1 MINGKLLVVSNRLP
15 ITVEKVGDNYK
26 VNASSGGLV
35 TALDSVLRKHGGIWM
50 GWAGS
55 GTTEEL
61 AKTIELASIQHP
73 YRLEAVPLSEQDVA
87 NFYQGFSN
95 EIVWPLFHD
104 LQSRCNF
111 NPEYWSSYRT
121 VNERFAQRAAHFAK
135 PGDLIWIHDYHFT
148 LVAKYLR
155 DRHLT
160 NPIGFFQ
167 HIPFPPPDIFEKLPW
182 RNQILEGMLSHD
194 IVGFQTERDRRNFV
208 ACVRALLP
216 KTGGTEEQITYA
228 DRTSKLAVF
237 PISVDFHEFAEL
249 AARPEAERLTA
260 KIREEQVGRQI
271 VLGVDRL
278 DYTKGIVER
287 LLAFRHLLNHHPQIH
302 RRITLV
308 QVVVPSRADIPK
320 YREMKEEVERLVSE
334 VNGKF
339 SDAGWI
345 PIVYLYRSLPREE
358 LVAYYR
364 AADIALVTPLKDG
377 MNLVAKEYCA
387 AQVDHNG
394 VLILSEFAGAAC
406 ELNCGALIVNP
417 NDQQAVA
424 EALLT
429 ATRMPIGDRK
439 QRMQGLRNALRDN
452 DVYDW
457 AEMFLEAGRDTCRE
471 KRRPFAAEPEASF
484 FRSAAAMM

>member
-1 MINGKLLVVSNRLP
+1 MSNGKLLVVSNRLP
-15 ITVEKVGDNYK
+15 ITVEKVGDSFK
-26 VNASSGGLV
+26 VHASSGGLV

-55 GTTEEL
+55 ETNEEL
-61 AKTIELASIQHP
+61 AKVIEQASLQHP
-73 YRLEAVPLSEQDVA
+73 YRLEAVPLSDEDIT
-87 NFYQGFSN
+87 NFYLGFSN

-111 NPEYWSSYRT
+111 NPEYWSSYCA
-121 VNERFAQRAAHFAK
+121 VNQRFASLAAQSAK
-135 PGDLIWIHDYHFT
+135 PGDFIWIHDYHFT

-155 DRHLT
+155 DRHLS
-160 NPIGFFQ
+160 NEIGFFQ

-182 RNQILEGMLSHD
+182 RKQILEGMLSHD
-194 IVGFQTERDRRNFV
+194 IVGFQTDRDRKNFQ

-216 KTGGTEEQITYA
+216 NARVADDHTTYLS
-228 DRTSKLAVF
+228 RRSRVAVF
-237 PISVDFHEFAEL
+237 PISVDFHEFAEI
-249 AARPEAERLTA
+249 AAQPAVEQHTA
-260 KIREEQVGRQI
+260 RIKEEQSGRQI

-287 LLAFRHLLNHHPQIH
+287 LLAFRHLLKHESQLH

-308 QVVVPSRADIPK
+308 QIVVPSRADIPK

-334 VNGKF
+334 INGKY

-345 PIVYLYRSLPREE
+345 PILYFYRSLPREE

-364 AADIALVTPLKDG
+364 AADIALVTPIKDG

-394 VLILSEFAGAAC
+394 VLILSEFAGAAV
-406 ELNCGALIVNP
+406 ELNCGAIMVNP
-417 NDQQAVA
+417 NDQEAVA
-424 EALLT
+424 SALVT
-429 ATRMPIGDRK
+429 AARMPLGERK

-457 AEMFLEAGRDTCRE
+457 AELFLEAGQETRVE
-471 KRRPFAAEPEASF
+471 KRHPFGAETGGM
-484 FRSAAAMM
+484 FRSVAGIV

>member
-1 MINGKLLVVSNRLP
+1 MSTEPRLLVISNRLP
-15 ITVEKVGDNYK
+15 ITVERVGDGLK
-26 VNASSGGLV
+26 VQASSGGLV
-35 TALDSVLRKHGGIWM
+35 TALDSVLRKQGGVWM
-50 GWAGS
+50 GWAGA
-55 GTTEEL
+55 GNNLDLANVLEE
-61 AKTIELASIQHP
+61 ASRAHA
-73 YRLEAVPLSEQDVA
+73 YRLEAVPVSEEEAA

-111 NPEYWSSYRT
+111 NPDYWSAYRR
-121 VNERFAQRAAHFAK
+121 VNQRFANHAARSAK
-135 PGDLIWIHDYHFT
+135 PGDFIWIHDYHFT

-155 DRHLT
+155 DRHCS
-160 NPIGFFQ
+160 NHIGFFQ

-182 RNQILEGMLSHD
+182 RSQILEGMLSPD
-194 IVGFQTERDRRNFV
+194 TVGFQTERDRRNFL

-216 KTGGTEEQITYA
+216 AAQMTDDEVTYNG
-228 DRTSKLAVF
+228 RTSRIATF
-237 PISVDFHEFAEL
+237 PISVDFGHFANL
-249 AARPEAERLTA
+249 AARPEVEQRTA
-260 KIREEQVGRQI
+260 RIREEQAGRQL

-278 DYTKGIVER
+278 DYTKGIIER
-287 LLAFRHLLNHHPQIH
+287 LLAFRHFLARHPQMH

-320 YREMKEEVERLVSE
+320 YREMKEELERLISE
-334 VNGKF
+334 INGKF

-345 PIVYLYRSLPREE
+345 PIIYLYRSLPREE

-394 VLILSEFAGAAC
+394 VLILSEFAGAAV

-424 EALLT
+424 AALLM
-429 ATRMPIGDRK
+429 AVRMPLGERK
-439 QRMQGLRNALRDN
+439 QRMQALRNSLRHN
-452 DVYDW
+452 DVYGW
-457 AEMFLEAGRDTCRE
+457 AEMFLMAGLHTRQE
-471 KRRPFAAEPEASF
+471 KRLPFNSSSEQHLRQVAGIN
-484 FRSAAAMM
+484 

>member
-1 MINGKLLVVSNRLP
+1 MMSKLLVVSNRLP
-15 ITVEKVGDNYK
+15 ITVEKVGDSFK
-26 VNASSGGLV
+26 VNPSSGGLV
-35 TALDSVLRKHGGIWM
+35 TALDSVLRTHGGMWM

-55 GTTEEL
+55 ETNEEL
-61 AKTIELASIQHP
+61 AKVIELASMQHP
-73 YRLEAVPLSEQDVA
+73 YRLEAVPLTEEEIT

-111 NPEYWSSYRT
+111 NPEYWSSYCV
-121 VNERFAQRAAHFAK
+121 VNQRFADRAAHFAK
-135 PGDLIWIHDYHFT
+135 PGDFIWIHDYHFT

-160 NPIGFFQ
+160 NRIGFFQ
-167 HIPFPPPDIFEKLPW
+167 HIPFPPPDIFEKMPW
-182 RNQILEGMLSHD
+182 RKQILEGMLSHD
-194 IVGFQTERDRRNFV
+194 IVGFQTERDRRNFL
-208 ACVRALLP
+208 ACVQALLP
-216 KTGGTEEQITYA
+216 A
-228 DRTSKLAVF
+228 AKLGKDHIVYLGRSSRVAVF
-237 PISVDFHEFAEL
+237 PISVDFHEFAEI
-249 AARPEAERLTA
+249 AAQPDVEQHTA
-260 KIREEQVGRQI
+260 RIREEQSGRQI

-287 LLAFRHLLNHHPQIH
+287 LLAFRHLLKHEPQIH

-308 QVVVPSRADIPK
+308 QIVVPSRADIPK

-334 VNGKF
+334 INGKY

-345 PIVYLYRSLPREE
+345 PILYFYRSLPRHE
-358 LVAYYR
+358 LVAHYR

-394 VLILSEFAGAAC
+394 VLILSEFAGSAN

-429 ATRMPIGDRK
+429 AARMPIGERK

-457 AEMFLEAGRDTCRE
+457 AEMFLEAGQQMRIE
-471 KRRPFAAEPEASF
+471 KLHPFGTEEHEAM
-484 FRSAAAMM
+484 FRSVAGIG

>member
-1 MINGKLLVVSNRLP
+1 MSTGKLLVISNRLP
-15 ITVEKVGDNYK
+15 ITVEKVRDSYK

-35 TALDSVLRKHGGIWM
+35 TALDSVLRKHSGIWM

-55 GTTEEL
+55 ETNEEL
-61 AKTIELASIQHP
+61 INIIELASQEHP
-73 YRLEAVPLSEQDVA
+73 YRLEAIPLTDEDVA

-104 LQSRCNF
+104 LQSRCNY

-121 VNERFAQRAAHFAK
+121 VNERFANRAAQFAQ
-135 PGDLIWIHDYHFT
+135 PEDLIWIHDYHFT

-160 NPIGFFQ
+160 NPIAFFQ

-182 RNQILEGMLSHD
+182 RKQILEGMLSHD
-194 IVGFQTERDRRNFV
+194 IVGFQTERDRRNFA
-208 ACVRALLP
+208 ACVRTLLP
-216 KTGGTEEQITYA
+216 AARIDDDQMTYA
-228 DRTSKLAVF
+228 GRTSRMAVF
-237 PISVDFHEFAEL
+237 PISIDFQEFAEL
-249 AARPEAERLTA
+249 AVRAETERLTA
-260 KIREEQVGRQI
+260 KMREEQAGRQI

-287 LLAFRHLLNHHPQIH
+287 LLAYRHLLNQHPQMH

-320 YREMKEEVERLVSE
+320 YREMKEEVERLISE
-334 VNGKF
+334 INGKF

-406 ELNCGALIVNP
+406 ELDCGALIVNP

-424 EALLT
+424 DALLT
-429 ATRMPIGDRK
+429 ATRMPIGERK
-439 QRMQGLRNALRDN
+439 QRMQGLRNALRRN

-457 AEMFLEAGRDTCRE
+457 AEMFLAAGREPYTE
-471 KRRPFAAEPEASF
+471 KRPPFGVEPETGL
-484 FRSAAAMM
+484 FRNAAGMV

>member
-1 MINGKLLVVSNRLP
+1 MSNGKLLVISNRLP
-15 ITVEKVGDNYK
+15 ITVEKVGDSYK

-50 GWAGS
+50 GWAGAE
-55 GTTEEL
+55 TNEEL
-61 AKTIELASIQHP
+61 ANVIELASREHP
-73 YRLEAVPLSEQDVA
+73 YRLEAVPLTEQDVA

-121 VNERFAQRAAHFAK
+121 VNERFANRAAQFAK

-182 RNQILEGMLSHD
+182 RKQILEGMLSHD

-216 KTGGTEEQITYA
+216 EARVAEEATTYA
-228 DRTSKLAVF
+228 GRTSRLSVF
-237 PISVDFHEFAEL
+237 PISIDFHEFAHL
-249 AARPEAERLTA
+249 AAQPQTERLTA
-260 KIREEQVGRQI
+260 TIREEQAGRQI

-278 DYTKGIVER
+278 DYTKGIIER
-287 LLAFRHLLNHHPQIH
+287 LLAYRHLLNHHPEIH

-320 YREMKEEVERLVSE
+320 YREMKEEVERLISE
-334 VNGKF
+334 INGKF

-358 LVAYYR
+358 LVAHYR

-406 ELNCGALIVNP
+406 ELNCGALMVNP
-417 NDQQAVA
+417 NDQEAVA
-424 EALLT
+424 DALLT
-429 ATRMPIGDRK
+429 AVRMPIGDRK

-457 AEMFLEAGRDTCRE
+457 AEMFLEAGQETHPG
-471 KRRPFAAEPEASF
+471 KRRLFGAEPGDF
-484 FRSAAAMM
+484 FRTAAGVM